1 MLGIPATTALAEDD
15 SARGSSEPETV
26 ECVFQCS
33 REELQE
39 FITDAGSD
47 PTKIVLG
54 LLDTDIDE
62 TLVIPAGADI
72 TIVNAPTTDP
82 NYVNDTRLLRENGF
96 AGTLIEVEE
105 GAKLTLDKN
114 ESGILPR
121 LKSRASSL

>member
-1 MLGIPATTALAEDD
+1 MRLPRVRSVFIALSTVFAVMLGIPATTALAEDE
-15 SARGSSEPETV
+15 SAQGSGEPETV

-39 FITDAGSD
+39 FITNAGSD

-82 NYVNDTRLLRENGF
+82 NYVNDTRLLRENG
-96 AGTLIEVEE
+96 
-105 GAKLTLDKN
+105 
-114 ESGILPR
+114 
-121 LKSRASSL
+121 